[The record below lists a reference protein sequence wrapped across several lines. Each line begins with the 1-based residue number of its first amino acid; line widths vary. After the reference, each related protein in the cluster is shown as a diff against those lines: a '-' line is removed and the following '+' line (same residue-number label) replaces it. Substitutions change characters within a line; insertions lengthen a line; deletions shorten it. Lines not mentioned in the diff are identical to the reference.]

1 MIYAAQII
9 NNVVTRIVC
18 CESADWCT
26 ENLTGSWTEVS
37 RNPMSSDFA
46 GVGDT
51 YDPQSGTFTRPQP
64 IGNP

>member
-26 ENLTGSWTEVS
+26 ENLGGLWVEIS
-37 RNPMSSDFA
+37 RNPMLSDFA

-51 YDPQSGTFTRPQP
+51 YDAQSGTFTRPEP